1 MSVFL
6 FLFLFLLFDS
16 CCACVVHYRGT
27 GPLKTTMDVIDAA
40 KVLLA
45 IDFIER
51 DNFNNNNSLLPLVTV
66 IYM

>member
-1 MSVFL
+1 
-6 FLFLFLLFDS
+6 
-16 CCACVVHYRGT
+16 
-27 GPLKTTMDVIDAA
+27 MDVIDAA

-51 DNFNNNNSLLPLVTV
+51 DNFNNNNSLLPLVAV